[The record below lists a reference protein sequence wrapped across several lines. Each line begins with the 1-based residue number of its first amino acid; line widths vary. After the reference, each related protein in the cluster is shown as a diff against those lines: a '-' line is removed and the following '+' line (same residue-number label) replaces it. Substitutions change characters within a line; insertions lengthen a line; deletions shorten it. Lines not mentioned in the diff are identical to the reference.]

1 MDLDRLLKDADSARK
16 LNPCK
21 ADVAGF
27 RMNPTVGS
35 HNPAPTSAIAS
46 RIGLLGGF
54 LLLFLGSMGSA
65 GDDEDNG
72 NVLSD
77 LDDFRAGDYDLSKPT
92 AEQCVVSPHLRLGSW
107 MG

>member
-35 HNPAPTSAIAS
+35 HNPCLLYTS
-46 RIGLLGGF
+46 R
-54 LLLFLGSMGSA
+54 
-65 GDDEDNG
+65 
-72 NVLSD
+72 
-77 LDDFRAGDYDLSKPT
+77 
-92 AEQCVVSPHLRLGSW
+92 CV
-107 MG
+107 